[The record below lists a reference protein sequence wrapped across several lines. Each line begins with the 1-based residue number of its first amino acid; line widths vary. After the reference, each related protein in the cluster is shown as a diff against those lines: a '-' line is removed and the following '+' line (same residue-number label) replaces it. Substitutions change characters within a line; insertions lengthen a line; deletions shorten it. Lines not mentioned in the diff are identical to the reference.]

1 MPTRSSMSSMV
12 TWSRLGYRPPLP
24 PNDPQPSAWTGRPNP
39 AAAAGWGHR
48 LARDGTPKTRPSLA
62 SKTCLLPPRAPCQ
75 QRGFCPDPG
84 GWGREME
91 TESRGPEGLYPCPRG
106 KAGASED
113 LPHPQRR
120 TNGLALASDLRVG
133 DGCLQ
138 EPSQSLPP
146 RSSPPTAPAS
156 PHFVFREDA
165 SNCGPTAE
173 ATPSSVGGQRSPKL
187 GQVWPRGWS

>member
-1 MPTRSSMSSMV
+1 MV
-12 TWSRLGYRPPLP
+12 SECKRWGKASLPSFGLPEPGGWTQIYPQMGGGPCFCASNTPFPFSLG
-24 PNDPQPSAWTGRPNP
+24 
-39 AAAAGWGHR
+39 
-48 LARDGTPKTRPSLA
+48 
-62 SKTCLLPPRAPCQ
+62 LLPPRAPCQ